1 MLPSLPPPSDALKH
15 ADATLRPLMQSLRDR
30 LTDRTPDLASIK
42 GSLVALLEYLSSAIG
57 CTDSNCRAV
66 ASFFWLDDEW
76 PMELLPEDFQR
87 CLLIWMRSMIRSPHR
102 KSRKT
107 LIPLLSSFCSGHV
120 SSTPNQSMK
129 PTAPFQSDFCMFA
142 TTPCRG
148 LSLLR

>member
-15 ADATLRPLMQSLRDR
+15 ADAKLRPLMQSLRDR

-76 PMELLPEDFQR
+76 PMELLPEDFQEVFAHMDS
-87 CLLIWMRSMIRSPHR
+87 LDD
-102 KSRKT
+102 T
-107 LIPLLSSFCSGHV
+107 V
-120 SSTPNQSMK
+120 SASQTAQNFDSTPEQ
-129 PTAPFQSDFCMFA
+129 
-142 TTPCRG
+142 
-148 LSLLR
+148 LLQRARLLNI